1 MTTPLTIP
9 FSDPADDDGPDLP
22 DYVGIVDRAPR
33 ADLATIAHLPRPV
46 IPLDEPVTPPAA
58 SPAPAPAGEVEK
70 GRTRRVKRL
79 REQVA
84 EARLLADLQADDTPL
99 QLDSP
104 KVRRRQRAAHEAA
117 RLHALAQDP
126 AMRAWSAARMRR
138 LLVAGAMVGLALA
151 LAWSTAGVQHFAA
164 DGADAWSPGWLF
176 AWFVEPF
183 MSITLLVVVGA
194 RAYMATLG
202 QPIRSTILVRIEW
215 LFLALTLGMNA
226 FPYLPG
232 VADSFSF
239 PRLVLHL
246 IGPIVAV
253 ALVMALPIILAA
265 FAALDFTPEDQRNG
279 PLTGLTYRASPELIA
294 RVQALTAEG
303 ELPRHPSARQIQRA
317 LSCGMDTARAL
328 RDALTDPN
336 L

>member
-9 FSDPADDDGPDLP
+9 FSDPADDGPDLP
-22 DYVGIVDRAPR
+22 DYVGISERVPR
-33 ADLATIAHLPRPV
+33 AELATIAHLPRT
-46 IPLDEPVTPPAA
+46 VTPSDDKAHT
-58 SPAPAPAGEVEK
+58 SPTAPDPDPAGEADQ
-70 GRTRRVKRL
+70 GMTRRVERL

-84 EARLLADLQADDTPL
+84 EARLLAELQADQTPL
-99 QLDSP
+99 MLDSP

-164 DGADAWSPGWLF
+164 DGAPAWSPGWLF

-202 QPIRSTILVRIEW
+202 QPIRSKTLVRIEH
-215 LFLALTLGMNA
+215 LFLVLTVGMNA

-232 VADSFSF
+232 VADTFSF
-239 PRLVLHL
+239 PRLMLHL

-253 ALVMALPIILAA
+253 AVVTALPHILAA
-265 FAALDFTPEDQRNG
+265 FAALDFTTDRRNR
-279 PLTGLTYRASPELIA
+279 PLTGLTYGANIPDLLARAET
-294 RVQALTAEG
+294 LTAEG
-303 ELPRHPSARQIQRA
+303 RLPASPSAYQIRRV
-317 LSCGMDTARAL
+317 LSCGMDDARTL
-328 RDALTDPN
+328 RDLLADPK
-336 L
+336 